1 LKKQDCRLLKNK
13 DIKMKKTLLG
23 AAIALLSS
31 SVVYAQDYQFE
42 IGAQYNTGDLSDL
55 DYDGYG
61 FNAQVHLDKVDTSK
75 GPLNEAAFLD
85 KSSFANLAWTTVTVD
100 VPFFGDQTA
109 DETSIGGRF
118 VTGSNIII
126 EADYADMEDDS
137 EYSIGAGTY
146 ISEMMDVVATYE
158 TADKAETSTFSVDL
172 HGLSPL
178 KGATAVAFDAGL
190 SYIDND
196 GDSAYEFNAGADYY
210 LNNALSIG
218 ADVAFLNADDYDS
231 SALSIGA
238 DYFVTPIARLG
249 VAFTTLGQ
257 DADGQNIQVNGAVR
271 F

>member
-1 LKKQDCRLLKNK
+1 
-13 DIKMKKTLLG
+13 LG
-23 AAIALLSS
+23 TAIVLLSS

-42 IGAQYNTGDLSDL
+42 VGAQYNTGDLSDL

-61 FNAQVHLDKVDTSK
+61 FNAQLHLDKVDTSK
-75 GPLNEAAFLD
+75 GPLNESAFLD
-85 KSSFANLAWTTVTVD
+85 KSSFANLAWTTITVD

-109 DETSIGGRF
+109 DESSIGGRF
-118 VTGSNIII
+118 VTDKNIIL
-126 EADYADMEDDS
+126 EANYTDLEDDTF
-137 EYSIGAGTY
+137 YSVGAGTY
-146 ISEMMDVVATYE
+146 ISDMMDVVATYQA
-158 TADKAETSTFSVDL
+158 ADKAETSTFSLDL

-178 KGATAVAFDAGL
+178 KGVTAVAFDAGL
-190 SYIDND
+190 AYIDND

-218 ADVAFLNADDYDS
+218 AGVAFLTADDYDS
-231 SALSIGA
+231 SAFGVRA
-238 DYFVTPIARLG
+238 AYFVTPIARLG